1 MAPFDSL
8 VIGLTM
14 DRLPLYMRI
23 DRRIDAMI
31 EVGWLDEIARLL
43 EEGADPASPSFA
55 AIGYREL
62 SAHLSGEMPLSEA
75 ITTARRASRRLVRQQ
90 YAWFPLD
97 DSRIHWLEADE
108 GAITAANALIQSWLE
123 GKSEG

>member
-14 DRLPLYMRI
+14 ERLPLYMRI

-62 SAHLSGEMPLSEA
+62 SAHLAGEMPLNEA

-97 DSRIHWLEADE
+97 DSRIHWLEANE
-108 GAITAANALIQSWLE
+108 GATPAANALIQSWLE
-123 GKSEG
+123 SSGEG